1 VNRKEVNWF
10 LQTIADAETT
20 ERFPLPLHQRRRIS
34 LQVTADVARKRG
46 STNRNR
52 NQFRTTATAHTDQ
65 YPAPGLPVAIA

>member
-10 LQTIADAETT
+10 LQTIADAETA
-20 ERFPLPLHQRRRIS
+20 EPFPLPLYQRRRIS
-34 LQVTADVARKRG
+34 LQVMADVARKRG

-52 NQFRTTATAHTDQ
+52 KQFRTTATAHTDQ